1 MRAGAPDRG
10 NVIDTYNPSKPE
22 THDHSDETRV
32 LPFSH
37 QAHRQ
42 IASIR
47 DGSVLR
53 TTSGNEGLMKK
64 SAVDAVIRG
73 LKRAGVSIVC
83 YLPDSLFKELYPALD
98 ADPDIR
104 TIRVTNEGEG
114 AAICGGVFLSGK
126 RAALVMENSGLRA
139 SVEPLARMGLGAGI
153 PVVMLMSYRGEL
165 GENNWWAIPHGIT
178 MEPVLDALRIPYQ
191 IVREEERIER
201 AIVDAYAWSYAAY
214 YHSAIA
220 LGGEVVR

>member
-1 MRAGAPDRG
+1 M
-10 NVIDTYNPSKPE
+10 
-22 THDHSDETRV
+22 H
-32 LPFSH
+32 
-37 QAHRQ
+37 
-42 IASIR
+42 
-47 DGSVLR
+47 
-53 TTSGNEGLMKK
+53 K

-73 LKRAGVSIVC
+73 LKAAGVSIVC

-139 SVEPLARMGLGAGI
+139 SIEPLARMGLGAGI
-153 PVVMLMSYRGEL
+153 PVVMLMSYRGEQ
-165 GENNWWAIPHGIT
+165 GENNWWAIPHGQT
-178 MEPVLDALRIPYQ
+178 MEPLLNAMRIPYQ
-191 IVREEERIER
+191 VVRKEAEIER
-201 AIVDAYAWSYAAY
+201 AIKDAFHWSYASY
-214 YHSAIA
+214 YHSAVA